1 MIGQQ
6 EWRIEMAMQLD
17 SLTADGLEE
26 VIAVVDKAA
35 EAADV
40 AAGAHRLAVA
50 LVVDPEH
57 AVPGRRQP
65 HAAFCIQRSSM
76 HLHYQNQKQARKQRR
91 KETALKII

>member
-26 VIAVVDKAA
+26 VVAVVDEAA

-40 AAGAHRLAVA
+40 AAGAH
-50 LVVDPEH
+50 
-57 AVPGRRQP
+57 
-65 HAAFCIQRSSM
+65 
-76 HLHYQNQKQARKQRR
+76 
-91 KETALKII
+91 